1 GQIKVANSE
10 ADSGTDGRF
19 RCSFIKSKRQKQ
31 SGKKPSGQQ
40 SQKGNSR
47 YPKIT
52 AEVQAR
58 FRQKS
63 KVASQA
69 RVNTQA
75 RFRQKSKIQKTG
87 REIGTQVGRE
97 NTGSS
102 TKGSWLD
109 SRDRTAQGL
118 QHIGKTE

>member
-1 GQIKVANSE
+1 MANSE

-63 KVASQA
+63 KV
-69 RVNTQA
+69 
-75 RFRQKSKIQKTG
+75 QKTG

-109 SRDRTAQGL
+109 SRD
-118 QHIGKTE
+118 